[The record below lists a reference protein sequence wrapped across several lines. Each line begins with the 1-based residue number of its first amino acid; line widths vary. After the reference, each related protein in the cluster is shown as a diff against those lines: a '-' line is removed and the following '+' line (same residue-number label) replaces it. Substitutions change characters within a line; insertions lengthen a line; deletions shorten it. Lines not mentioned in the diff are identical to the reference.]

1 MGHVDHGKTTLLDTI
16 RKSNV
21 TAGEFG
27 GITQHIGAY
36 QVDVNGKKVTFLDTP
51 GHEAFTAMRA
61 RGASVTDVSIIVV
74 AADDGVMPQTREA
87 IDHSKAAGVP
97 IIIAVNKMDK
107 PGANPDKVK
116 SALADLGLM
125 PEEWGGD
132 TIFVNC
138 SAKTGEGVKDILET
152 ILVVSEVK
160 DLKANPNKPATG
172 TVIEAKLD
180 KGRGPVCTLLVQNGT
195 LRQGDS
201 IVVGTTYGKVRRMA
215 NDKGEEIKEAS
226 PSTPVEVI
234 GLNEVP
240 VAGDNFKVFEN
251 DKDARAIAAA
261 RNTKRIEKERKAKVL
276 CLLTI

>member
-1 MGHVDHGKTTLLDTI
+1 
-16 RKSNV
+16 
-21 TAGEFG
+21 
-27 GITQHIGAY
+27 
-36 QVDVNGKKVTFLDTP
+36 
-51 GHEAFTAMRA
+51 MRA

-180 KGRGPVCTLLVQNGT
+180 KGRGPVCTLLVQ
-195 LRQGDS
+195 
-201 IVVGTTYGKVRRMA
+201 M
-215 NDKGEEIKEAS
+215 
-226 PSTPVEVI
+226 
-234 GLNEVP
+234 
-240 VAGDNFKVFEN
+240 
-251 DKDARAIAAA
+251 
-261 RNTKRIEKERKAKVL
+261 VL
-276 CLLTI
+276 